1 MTDPDAEIAKRVAQ
15 VAHLEE
21 RLWAA
26 REAAARAQR
35 HRGELTG
42 LLRAALADDAIGLTY
57 RALAERTL
65 DRIRSESDPRPNA
78 SGSPR

>member
-15 VAHLEE
+15 IAHLEE

-42 LLRAALADDAIGLTY
+42 LLRGALDDGAIAPAY
-57 RALAERTL
+57 HDLARRTL
-65 DRIRSESDPRPNA
+65 DRIRTESDPRPDA
-78 SGSPR
+78 PARPR